1 MLIHTY
7 TVHLY
12 ITSSDT
18 LICWYVVSTLYYCT
32 AQACNEA
39 GNQCVHGAYTSGKRA
54 AEQIVHHFARLRI
67 KDEEGAG
74 GVGGGVGEA
83 GEAGAAGSGGVG
95 GAEGEAVEGRGAAAR
110 PMGEANKK
118 EDDEEQSTL
127 TAERARS
134 ASSASSAA
142 AAAAAVENNPFH
154 EFAHVPGG
162 KKRKVVRTDGG
173 PRPQDPDDE
182 EDKADSKKVKTRQHR
197 P

>member
-1 MLIHTY
+1 M
-7 TVHLY
+7 
-12 ITSSDT
+12 
-18 LICWYVVSTLYYCT
+18 VSTLYYCT

-54 AEQIVHHFARLRI
+54 AEQIVHHFACLRI

-95 GAEGEAVEGRGAAAR
+95 GAEGEAVEGRGGGAAAR
-110 PMGEANKK
+110 PMGEANKE

-162 KKRKVVRTDGG
+162 KKRKVVRVRTDGG